1 MDEQQLSAIIAEV
14 LKRLNTG
21 DSIKSRNKALVIMPD
36 FNSFQALEDFQE
48 HTCGFEAD
56 LLTRRE
62 NAGLAANKGF
72 ARVYAVEDLCADLN
86 EWVGQFEKVL
96 VPYPSLKMISE
107 IAHIILEDR
116 FTEVVFSSLQE
127 GKSVLA
133 GPTEDEH
140 NFKNLSNAL
149 KCEIRKLTAKMKDF
163 GIEQI
168 PPKNRQDGDR
178 PKACVAAS
186 QITQPGTT
194 LPQTGISHQAR
205 VGKVISLQ
213 DAVALAKTS
222 GEIRINKGTVVTP
235 LAMDYFREKKISV
248 KHSDQNRNDM

>member
-1 MDEQQLSAIIAEV
+1 LDEQKLSAIIAEV

-21 DSIKSRNKALVIMPD
+21 DCYKSRKKALVIMPD
-36 FNSFQALEDFQE
+36 FSSFQALEDIQE
-48 HTCGFEAD
+48 HICGFEAD

-62 NAGLAANKGF
+62 NAGLAAGKGF
-72 ARVYAVEDLCADLN
+72 ARVYAVEDLCTDLN

-96 VPYPSLKMISE
+96 VPCPSLKMISE

-133 GPTEDEH
+133 GSTEDEH
-140 NFKNLSNAL
+140 KFKNLSNAL

-168 PPKNRQDGDR
+168 PANKRQDENR
-178 PKACVAAS
+178 PKACAAES
-186 QITQPGTT
+186 QITQPGTAQ
-194 LPQTGISHQAR
+194 PQTGISHPAR
-205 VGKVISLQ
+205 IGRVISLQ
-213 DAVALAKTS
+213 DAVVLAKTLS
-222 GEIRINKGTVVTP
+222 EAVRAI
-235 LAMDYFREKKISV
+235 E
-248 KHSDQNRNDM
+248 RNGHENL